1 MNHYKMT
8 GKLFYTALV
17 CLFCSCGNNEKK
29 TTTETATI
37 DSTTTTTKDTTP
49 IVVTPGTITTA
60 AENMIIVRH
69 KVADYAKWQIS
80 YDAHDSMRRASGL
93 HNYVIGRGM
102 ADSNVI
108 LIAIKADDMAKA
120 KAFSKS
126 PSLKEAMQKS
136 GVTGPPSMLFAT
148 TSYMDT
154 AILATP
160 IRSMNIMTVK
170 DADAWR
176 TAFNEGK
183 QERMDNGIVDRVIS
197 RDADNDKKIILV
209 TALLDTAKANAYS
222 TSDAL
227 KKRREAGGVIGTPE
241 RFVFRV
247 VKRY

>member
-1 MNHYKMT
+1 MT

-37 DSTTTTTKDTTP
+37 DSTTTTKDTTST
-49 IVVTPGTITTA
+49 VTAPGTISTS

-126 PSLKEAMQKS
+126 PSLKEAMQKG
-136 GVTGPPSMLFAT
+136 GVTSPPSMLFAT
-148 TSYMDT
+148 TSYLDT

-160 IRSMNIMTVK
+160 FRSMNIMTVK

-176 TAFNEGK
+176 TSFNEGK

-197 RDADNDKKIILV
+197 LDADNDKKIILV

-222 TSDAL
+222 RSDAL
-227 KKRREAGGVIGTPE
+227 KKRREASGVIGTPE

>member
-1 MNHYKMT
+1 MNHYKFT
-8 GKLFYTALV
+8 GKLLCTALV
-17 CLFCSCGNNEKK
+17 CFFYSCGNNEEK
-29 TTTETATI
+29 TSTETTTI
-37 DSTTTTTKDTTP
+37 DSTTTTKDTTST
-49 IVVTPGTITTA
+49 VTAPGTISTS

-108 LIAIKADDMAKA
+108 LVAIKADDMAKA

-126 PSLKEAMQKS
+126 PTLKEAMQKS

-148 TSYMDT
+148 TSYLDT

-176 TAFNEGK
+176 TSFNEGK

-222 TSDAL
+222 KSDAL
-227 KKRREAGGVIGTPE
+227 KKRREASGVIGTPE